1 MRSVLASL
9 AVLLSLA
16 GCSEEEPIRIGM
28 IAGLTGRSAD
38 IGEASRNAVQLA
50 VTEINNAGGIGGR
63 KVEMFVRDD
72 ANDPNTG
79 AATVRELHG
88 LKVDAIIGPNNSS
101 IAEGMLPVIDE
112 LKVLTIS
119 PTVSSVVFAKREDHF
134 FRINW
139 TTSENASFY
148 ARRIVERGLTRT
160 AIAADD
166 NNRVFSESWVKEF
179 TDEFTKLGGVVTTT
193 EYYDASQQHR
203 GYSATAV
210 SLLAGSPLAVLL
222 VSNSVDTA
230 QLAQQLRKL
239 DEAIPLTAAEW
250 AASERLLQL
259 GGGAIEGM
267 ELVQSYD
274 RFDQSDRYRKFHD
287 SYMAAFGREPGYSS
301 IAAYDAATILFAA
314 MAQQPDFSML
324 GQTLI
329 DIGPIEGLQQPLKF
343 DRFGDG
349 QRRAF
354 FVVVRDGAF
363 EAASP

>member
-1 MRSVLASL
+1 MRSAIASI
-9 AVLLSLA
+9 AILLSLA
-16 GCSEEEPIRIGM
+16 GCFEEEPVRIGM

-50 VTEINNAGGIGGR
+50 VTEINNAGGIDGR
-63 KVEMFVRDD
+63 TVEMFVRDD
-72 ANDPNTG
+72 ANNPEAG
-79 AATVRELHG
+79 AAAVRELHG
-88 LKVDAIIGPNNSS
+88 LKVDAIIGPNVSS

-112 LKVLTIS
+112 LKVLTLS
-119 PTVSSVVFAKREDHF
+119 PTVSSVVFAGRDDNF

-139 TTSENASFY
+139 TTSDNALFY
-148 ARRIVERGLTRT
+148 ARRMIDRGFSRS
-160 AIAADD
+160 AIAADA

-179 TDEFTKLGGVVTTT
+179 AGEFTKLGGTVATT
-193 EYYDASQQHR
+193 EYYDASQQPQ
-203 GYSATAV
+203 GYSATAK
-210 SLLAGSPLAVLL
+210 SLIESKPEAILL

-230 QLAQQLRKL
+230 QLAQQIRKYDDTL
-239 DEAIPLTAAEW
+239 PMMAAEW

-259 GGGAIEGM
+259 GGRAIEGM

-274 RFDQSDRYRKFHD
+274 RFDRSDRYRKFHD
-287 SYMAAFGREPGYSS
+287 SYMEAFGREPGYSS

-314 MAQQPDFSML
+314 MAKQPDFSKL
-324 GQTLI
+324 GQALI
-329 DIGPIEGLQQPLKF
+329 DIGPIEGLQQPLVF

-354 FVVVRDGAF
+354 FVVVRNGAF